1 MKTKI
6 YITVVLAVT
15 YILCL
20 GQTQKSYN
28 STIDSLQHFNKSYWL
43 SFISQKQPS
52 PTDAAE
58 FIKAQERQYIMD
70 TYYPTQK
77 QSPQPPTVQQAC
89 TNIDFESGN
98 TNGWT
103 LSNGFHPLF
112 NASGCCPT
120 AGGAQTIMT
129 GNGTDPCGGFPVVS
143 PGGLFSIRLGNNGTG
158 GRADRME
165 QTFSVTAANLNF
177 TYKYAVVFQD
187 PGHAVADQPAF
198 TIQMLDSNGVAIP
211 CTYYNV
217 SAGQNIPGFINSPNC
232 AGVVYKPWTNVVVDL
247 SSYLNQNVTI
257 RFTTYDCSL
266 GGHYGYAYI
275 DGSCLAF
282 QQVTNDTL
290 CVGSTKQICAPPGFG
305 SYVWSGGTLTGNTN
319 QCVNVSA
326 AGNYSIQ
333 TTLVTGCTGPT
344 FYYNVFTNPKP
355 NANFITQGNTCS
367 MTVNFNNTSSISAG
381 SIISNNWDFGDGNI
395 SNLVNPTHTYAAPGT
410 YLVRLIT
417 GSNKGCF
424 DTTVNLVPVNSPPV
438 ANFNQNVICQGSPA
452 MFNDLSVASAGVINN
467 WNWNFGDGSIN
478 SFLQNPSHIYTT
490 PGTYSVTLYVSSTN
504 GCVDTAIHFVTVNAL
519 PNVNFNVSNSCFGT
533 QSFFNNSSSIPSGT
547 ITNWMWDVNGDG
559 IVDANTQNL
568 TYNYPTANTYTVI
581 LNASSN
587 ANCINS
593 YSTTVTIHP
602 LPVINFSGN
611 NVCHTSVTTFTN
623 NSSIGNGN
631 QITNYA
637 WTFGNSTSSMQTNPL
652 VIYTNPGS
660 YVVSLTATSNN
671 NCVNTG
677 TTLVNVWPNPNTNFS
692 APNVCQ
698 GAITNFTNNTTIN
711 GGTIS
716 YWMWDVNGDNNSD
729 STSQNPTYIYPA
741 SGNYVV
747 SLTAIS
753 NNNCTKTF
761 TRTVTV
767 NPLPNTSF
775 VANNGCLGGVTTF
788 TNQSTIVPGHQITS
802 YFWNFGSNNTTTT
815 ANPILNYF
823 SIGNYTV
830 TLVATSNNNCQNTF
844 TSVVSIFANPVVNF
858 IATTACLNQ
867 ATQFTNQSTIAA
879 GTIAKYRWD
888 FDDNNTWDDS
898 TANPTYIYPTFG
910 SKNCKLQGISNN
922 NCYTAKTNL
931 VLVHGNPVANF
942 KANSTCLG
950 DVTNF
955 QNYSTSADGTITT
968 YLWDFNG
975 DNVTDNL
982 TINPTLTYTANGI
995 YLTKLEVQTQY
1006 GCVNVMSKPVYVNAK
1021 PVAMFTATNKQGCP
1035 SLCVP
1040 FQNSSYI
1047 NNGTIVTYQ
1056 WDFGDNSGPLYL
1068 KDPTHC
1074 YNSGTFNVS
1083 LKCVSDSGCISNY
1096 NSPALVNVYPT
1107 PIAGFNVTP
1116 EEIDEFEPVID
1127 VTNTAIGA
1135 TSVNY
1140 MLNPGP
1146 TYNVPNFTHNL
1157 NSEHPGKLLIVQ
1169 FAINSYGCNDT
1180 LIKIIDI
1187 KPGFAIYLPN
1197 AFTPNS
1203 DGVNDGF
1210 GAKGVGILQFEMQV
1224 YDRWGHVIFESNDIF
1239 NYWDGTVKG
1248 GEEPIKDDVYTWK
1261 VQVLDMN
1268 HKNHDLTG
1276 HVTLLK

>member
-20 GQTQKSYN
+20 GQTQKSSNY
-28 STIDSLQHFNKSYWL
+28 TIDSLQHFNKSYWL

-52 PTDAAE
+52 QADAAE
-58 FIKAQERQYIMD
+58 FMKAQERQYIID

-77 QSPQPPTVQQAC
+77 QSPQPPTIQQAC

-112 NASGCCPT
+112 NATGCCPT

-198 TIQMLDSNGVAIP
+198 TIQMLDSSGNAIP

-257 RFTTYDCSL
+257 RFSTYDCSL

-355 NANFITQGNTCS
+355 NANFTTQANTCT

-381 SIISNNWDFGDGNI
+381 SIISNNWDFGDGNT
-395 SNLVNPTHTYAAPGT
+395 SNVVNPTHTYATPGT

-417 GSNKGCF
+417 GSNNGCF

-519 PNVNFNVSNSCFGT
+519 PNVNFNVANSCFGT
-533 QSFFNNSSSIPSGT
+533 QSIFNNTSSIPSGT
-547 ITNWMWDVNGDG
+547 ITNWMWDINGDG

-568 TYNYPTANTYTVI
+568 THNYPAANTYTVI

-602 LPVINFSGN
+602 LPIINFSGN
-611 NVCHTSVTTFTN
+611 NVCHNAVTNFTN

-637 WTFGNSTSSMQTNPL
+637 WTFGNSTSSMQTNPM
-652 VIYTNPGS
+652 VIYTNPGT

-677 TTLVNVWPNPNTNFS
+677 TSTVNVWPNPNTNFS
-692 APNVCQ
+692 TPNVCQ
-698 GAITNFTNNTTIN
+698 GATSYFTNNTTISA
-711 GGTIS
+711 GTITN
-716 YWMWDVNGDNNSD
+716 WMWDVNGDNNTD
-729 STSQNPTYIYPA
+729 STSQNPTYIYTA

-761 TRTVTV
+761 TSTVTV

-775 VANNGCLGGVTTF
+775 VVNNGCQGALTTF
-788 TNQSTIVPGHQITS
+788 SNTSTISNGQITS
-802 YFWNFGSNNTTTT
+802 YNWNFGNSNGSAQT
-815 ANPILNYF
+815 NPQLYYYNH
-823 SIGNYTV
+823 GNYVVSLT
-830 TLVATSNNNCQNTF
+830 ATSNNNCVRTNTAL
-844 TSVVSIFANPVVNF
+844 VSIYANPVMNF
-858 IATTACLNQ
+858 TATTACLNQ
-867 ATQFTNQSTIAA
+867 ATQFTNLSSIAA

-898 TANPTYIYPTFG
+898 TANPTYVYPTFG
-910 SKNCKLQGISNN
+910 YKNCTLQGISNN
-922 NCYTAKTNL
+922 NCYTQKMGP

-950 DVTNF
+950 DITNF
-955 QNYSTSADGTITT
+955 QNYSTSTDGSITT

-975 DNVTDNL
+975 DNITDNL
-982 TINPTLTYTANGI
+982 SYNPTLTYTANGI

-1006 GCVNVMSKPVYVNAK
+1006 GCINVMSKPVYVNAK

-1056 WDFGDNSGPLYL
+1056 WDFGDNSGPLYI
-1068 KDPTHC
+1068 KNPTHC

-1107 PIAGFNVTP
+1107 PVAGFNVTP
-1116 EEIDEFEPVID
+1116 EEIDEFTPVID
-1127 VTNTAIGA
+1127 VTNTAQGA
-1135 TSVNY
+1135 TSVSY

-1146 TYNVPNFTHNL
+1146 TYNTSNFTHNL
-1157 NSEHPGKLLIVQ
+1157 IGQPGQQLIVQ
-1169 FAINSYGCNDT
+1169 FATNSYGCTDT
-1180 LIKIIDI
+1180 IIKILDI
-1187 KPGFAIYLPN
+1187 KPAFVIYLPN
-1197 AFTPNS
+1197 TFTPNA
-1203 DGVNDGF
+1203 DGLNDGF
-1210 GAKGVGILQFEMQV
+1210 GAKGVGIVTFEMQV
-1224 YDRWGHVIFESNDIF
+1224 YDRWGHKVFETNDIF
-1239 NYWDGTVKG
+1239 NYWDGSVNG
-1248 GEEPIKDDVYTWK
+1248 GSEPIKDDVYTWK
-1261 VQVLDMN
+1261 VQVKDIN
-1268 HKNHDLTG
+1268 HKNHDLVG
-1276 HVTLLK
+1276 HVTVIK